1 MATLELAQH
10 QLDALG
16 KMHNGIILRG
26 GVGTGKSR
34 VALAYFFAKECGG
47 KIPANGQ
54 GDWGIPR
61 SPKDVYVITTA
72 KKRDHL
78 DWESESASL
87 AISNVREKSI
97 AGIQLKVDSWNN
109 IQAYEEVEDAFF
121 IFDEQRL
128 VGSGAWVKAFLK
140 IAKKNRW
147 IMLSATPGDNWMDF
161 VPVFIANGFY
171 KNRTEFIRRHVVWS
185 RFSKFPKIE
194 RYVETRHLQQIRSR
208 VVVDMPFD
216 RHTTRHV
223 ESVIVGYDR
232 EKYERVTKDRWH
244 VYEDRPL
251 RDVGEL
257 LIQARRV
264 VNSDLSRLSA
274 ILELLE
280 RHPRLIIFYSF
291 DYELDILRSLKN
303 VYPYP
308 VAEWNGHKHEQLPDG
323 DAWIYLVQYTAGA
336 EGWNCITTNAT
347 AFWSLQY
354 SYKIWEQCQGRID
367 RLNTPYYG
375 LYYYVLRSEAGID
388 RAISKSLAEKR
399 DFNERDYAR
408 VQEFTE
414 TLPMAA

>member
-1 MATLELAQH
+1 MANLELSQH
-10 QLDALG
+10 QIDALG
-16 KMHNGIILRG
+16 KMHNGTVLRG

-34 VALAYFFAKECGG
+34 VALAYFYAKECGG
-47 KIPANGQ
+47 EIPVNGK
-54 GDWGIPR
+54 GDWGMPR
-61 SPKDVYVITTA
+61 TPKDVYVITTA

-78 DWESESASL
+78 DWEGESAPL
-87 AISNVREKSI
+87 LISTRREAS
-97 AGIQLKVDSWNN
+97 AGGIQLKVDSWNN
-109 IQAYEEVEDAFF
+109 IQAYAEVKDAFF

-140 IAKKNRW
+140 IAKANRW

-161 VPVFIANGFY
+161 VPIFIANGFY
-171 KNRTEFIRRHVVWS
+171 KNRTEFIQRHVVWS
-185 RFSKFPKIE
+185 RFSRFPKIE
-194 RYVETRHLQQIRSR
+194 RYVETRHLQKIRDR
-208 VVVDMPFD
+208 IVVDMPFE

-223 ESVIVGYDR
+223 ENVVVDYNR
-232 EKYERVTKDRWH
+232 ELYERVSKDRWH
-244 VYEDRPL
+244 VYEDRPI

-257 LIQARRV
+257 FIQMRRV
-264 VNSDLSRLSA
+264 VNSDLSRLAA

-303 VYPYP
+303 SYPYP
-308 VAEWNGHKHEQLPDG
+308 VAEWNGHKHEELPNG

-367 RLNTPYYG
+367 RLNTPYYD
-375 LYYYVLRSEAGID
+375 LHYYVLKSMASID
-388 RAISKSLAEKR
+388 MAIQKSLNEKR
-399 DFNERDYAR
+399 NFNEKDYAR
-408 VQEFTE
+408 VHQFAES
-414 TLPMAA
+414 LALAA